1 VTSEPKFE
9 IDENEGTVS
18 NCWMRWSLL
27 LFGWA
32 NVGLGVV
39 GIFVPGLP
47 TTVFLLVALWAF
59 SRSSLRF
66 HAWLWH
72 HPRLG
77 PPIRAWHTHQVIPVR
92 AKILAVTTM
101 AASFIYVAGFVARD
115 WVLPA
120 VMAAILLPVAAYIV
134 TRASLPPAEPVP
146 VAGEDAA
153 E

>member
-1 VTSEPKFE
+1 VTDDSKFE
-9 IDENEGTVS
+9 IDAGEGTIA

-39 GIFVPGLP
+39 GIFIPGLP
-47 TTVFLLVALWAF
+47 TTVFLLIALWAF

-66 HAWLWH
+66 HAWLWN

-77 PPIRAWHTHQVIPVR
+77 PPIRAWHTHQVIP
-92 AKILAVTTM
+92 AKAKLLAVTTM
-101 AASFIYVAGFVARD
+101 AGSFIYVTGFVAQD

-120 VMAAILLPVAAYIV
+120 VMAAILLPSAIYIV
-134 TRASLPPAEPVP
+134 TRASLPPAEPIAVRS
-146 VAGEDAA
+146 EKAA

>member
-1 VTSEPKFE
+1 MKDDQKFE
-9 IDENEGTVS
+9 IDAGEGTVS

-39 GIFVPGLP
+39 GIFIPGLP
-47 TTVFLLVALWAF
+47 TTVFLLIALWAF

-66 HAWLWH
+66 HAWLWN

-77 PPIRAWHTHQVIPVR
+77 PPIRAWHTHQVIPVK
-92 AKILAVTTM
+92 AKLLAVTTM
-101 AASFIYVAGFVARD
+101 TASFIYVAGFVAQD

-120 VMAAILLPVAAYIV
+120 VMAAILLPAAIYIV
-134 TRASLPPAEPVP
+134 TRASLPPAEPIAVRR
-146 VAGEDAA
+146 EEAA
-153 E
+153 D

>member
-1 VTSEPKFE
+1 MTDDSKFE
-9 IDENEGTVS
+9 IDAGESTVS

-39 GIFVPGLP
+39 GIFIPGLP
-47 TTVFLLVALWAF
+47 TTVFLLIALWAF

-66 HAWLWH
+66 HAWLWN

-77 PPIRAWHTHQVIPVR
+77 PPIRAWHTHQVIPVK
-92 AKILAVTTM
+92 AKLLAVTTM
-101 AASFIYVAGFVARD
+101 AASFIYVAGFVAQD

-120 VMAAILLPVAAYIV
+120 VMAAILLPAAIYIV
-134 TRASLPPAEPVP
+134 TRASLPPAEPIAVRS
-146 VAGEDAA
+146 EEAA